1 MGSRD
6 KEHEAWN
13 LEHGLKP
20 GELLMLFCPRCAMAH
35 QETLT
40 NDPSQP
46 DYLHHVHQCTYCG
59 LRFDLYVRCR
69 STGESDTRSTETRT
83 LDAIQRLASC
93 VKDGVLQMRDV
104 DRASV
109 YKEHLGKKLSDVA
122 KDES

>member
-13 LEHGLKP
+13 LQHGLTP
-20 GELLMLFCPRCAMAH
+20 NEHLPLVCPRCTKPH
-35 QETLT
+35 TETLT

-46 DYLHHVHQCTYCG
+46 DYHHHVHQCTSCG

-69 STGESDTRSTETRT
+69 STGDDDTRSGEART
-83 LDAIQRLASC
+83 LDALERLASC

-104 DRASV
+104 DRATV
-109 YKEHLGKKLSDVA
+109 YKEHLGKKLSG
-122 KDES
+122 EG